1 MLNGRRSNDRRCDE
15 YDDCRDDNDDVRRDN
30 IETFPAG
37 LTDDENGR
45 FFEPDYFYPTALIP
59 VHISITATDERR
71 R

>member
-15 YDDCRDDNDDVRRDN
+15 YDGCRDDNDDVRRD
-30 IETFPAG
+30 IETFPTG
-37 LTDDENGR
+37 LTDDANGR

-59 VHISITATDERR
+59 VHISITVTDERR